1 MTTDHEAIRNLL
13 ARYCHHVDAAETE
26 EWLGLYTDNPTLD
39 LGMGAGPMTGHDA
52 LREMSARRVA
62 GSALHLSANAVI
74 DVKGDEADVASYVVV
89 IGNNDDPTIRLG
101 GRYVDK
107 LRRVDGEWR
116 FESRSLTPN
125 FVKRV

>member
-1 MTTDHEAIRNLL
+1 MTTDREAIRNLL

-39 LGMGAGPMTGHDA
+39 LGMGDGPMTGHDA

-74 DVKGDEADVASYVVV
+74 DVQGDEADVASYVVV
-89 IGNNDDPTIRLG
+89 IGNNDDPAIRLG

-107 LRRVDGEWR
+107 LRRIDGEWR

-125 FVKRV
+125 FVKRA